1 MHFSFFFCFIVICC
15 FLLVFWFCIVQN
27 VDLSP
32 YAEPFKLP
40 IAPLREWIVDTGAED
55 TDNVV
60 YVKDF
65 FNNGREWIRE
75 YITDVTVTG
84 VNWSVLSKYLNKYFD
99 REELHDMWL
108 QFVDSKINS
117 IEADR
122 TIDLLEMLYQNAIDR
137 RVCVTLFLFC
147 FCNLC

>member
-1 MHFSFFFCFIVICC
+1 MI
-15 FLLVFWFCIVQN
+15 
-27 VDLSP
+27 
-32 YAEPFKLP
+32 
-40 IAPLREWIVDTGAED
+40 DTGAED

-84 VNWSVLSKYLNKYFD
+84 VNWRVLLKYLNKHFD
-99 REELHDMWL
+99 RDELHDMWL

-117 IEADR
+117 IEVDR
-122 TIDLLEMLYQNAIDR
+122 TIDLLELLYQNAIDK
-137 RVCVTLFLFC
+137 RVECFFCFFFFRIFFLLVFLFHFYDSLLLYVC
-147 FCNLC
+147 LLFFFLYYK